1 MNHNIE
7 TTSYDIDWG
16 NLTVSGTGMVNNGS
30 IQGYNGTSYNGTSAS
45 DFWTSAIDYGSI
57 SISETNQ
64 SGKLVLK
71 GESADIEINGES
83 LNETL
88 QAIKDALRIPNRI
101 QRNDKLEAEFEELK
115 QLREQYEKSLK
126 EYQEK
131 MQTWDILKK
140 E

>member
-30 IQGYNGTSYNGTSAS
+30 IQGYNGTSNT

-57 SISETNQ
+57 SISEPNQ

-115 QLREQYEKSLK
+115 QLREQYESRMK
-126 EYQEK
+126 EYQEMMK
-131 MQTWDILKK
+131 TWDILKK

>member
-1 MNHNIE
+1 MTHNVA
-7 TTSYDIDWG
+7 TTSYDINWSDVDNG
-16 NLTVSGTGMVNNGS
+16 GTTGTIDTS
-30 IQGYNGTSYNGTSAS
+30 IFTIGVNGTSAS
-45 DFWTSAIDYGSI
+45 DLWTSQNYGSI
-57 SISETNQ
+57 SISDPNTS

-115 QLREQYEKSLK
+115 KVREQYEQMVK

-131 MQTWDILKK
+131 MQTWDILKT